1 MNSTKTLFER
11 IIREEYALTK
21 QRQIL
26 FEFYGEDRYS
36 PSLDNTYW
44 LDDSDTRLP
53 LDVFLRNIGAKP
65 ASAGLNIHQYQLDV
79 EVSNATNPN
88 DPKKEDRLWLSYPED
103 KFRKGTVW
111 STSAVMD
118 LYYAWDKGKSRLNL
132 YSSNDHAWDHYQ
144 GYIDDNAVYHIETHT
159 DPSKEELTGY
169 DKVSDV
175 GHTILNWAGF
185 IPVIGDVVDG
195 VNAIWYL
202 VEAIIQDDTEKYWEA
217 AFSAIA
223 IIPII
228 GSAIVTPIRLAIKP
242 VRSWF
247 FKLIRRNDHNVWT
260 TLVKQGNLKP
270 EHLKALG
277 EGFEELQKLIKGG
290 SKKNLDSKSMNLID
304 QLRAQ
309 LKTQNGTIN
318 KALRELEQSATRG
331 ADDLA
336 SARGALNTTVR
347 NTGQAVTDKVSN
359 VISKYGSKLYL
370 PTGAFGKGLRRIPK
384 LSQFA
389 TKKSLAIAKSIEK
402 QFTKDISN
410 PDKLA
415 GILNTISNRKGL
427 LAREI
432 LPNIKSN
439 TAFAG
444 IIAAAGPKAL
454 GGKAG
459 TQNIGEL
466 FRKMQQADPK
476 AYENIVGNV
485 AQQAMKNNNIAWNL
499 YRQDAKKTWKGTFNA
514 KNMMQELGT
523 FGDNSLRKWV
533 DIIYQEMSDAGE
545 DITLTP
551 EEQDNPTAVIYPI
564 LKKAIELATFGAISP
579 EKVQKQYKEFI
590 QTSPIAGTALSVLGY
605 KSDKETGAIYN
616 TGDMAYNPY
625 DEAGGTRR

>member
-11 IIREEYALTK
+11 IIREEYSILKRQHALN
-21 QRQIL
+21 
-26 FEFYGEDRYS
+26 EFFAPDQYD
-36 PSLDNTYW
+36 PSLDKASWTDTNENPLE
-44 LDDSDTRLP
+44 LDT
-53 LDVFLRNIGAKP
+53 FLKTAGAKP
-65 ASAGLNIHQYQLDV
+65 IKAGLNIHRYQLDV
-79 EVSNATNPN
+79 KIKDPNSTTNTAE
-88 DPKKEDRLWLSYPED
+88 KEDRLRVSYPD
-103 KFRKGTVW
+103 DNLRKGSIY
-111 STSAVMD
+111 STNTATD
-118 LYYAWDKGKSRLNL
+118 IYYAYNSTEQKLHI
-132 YSSNDHAWDHYQ
+132 YSDNSYDWNNYQ
-144 GYIDDNAVYHIETHT
+144 GYIDSSGIYHINVIS

-202 VEAIIQDDTEKYWEA
+202 TEAIIQDDTEKYWEA

-228 GSAIVTPIRLAIKP
+228 GSAVITPIRLAIKP

-247 FKLIRRNDHNVWT
+247 FKLIRRNDPDVWT
-260 TLVKQGNLKP
+260 TLVRQGNLQP
-270 EHLKALG
+270 EMLKALG
-277 EGFEELQKLIKGG
+277 EGFAELQKLIKGS
-290 SKKNLDSKSMNLID
+290 SKKNLDPKSMDLID
-304 QLRAQ
+304 QLRMQ

-318 KALRELEQSATRG
+318 KALRELEQSAARG

-336 SARGALNTTVR
+336 AARGALNTTVR
-347 NTGQAVTDKVSN
+347 NTGQVVSDKVSSI
-359 VISKYGSKLYL
+359 ISKYGSKLYL

-415 GILNTISNRKGL
+415 GILNIMSSRKEL
-427 LAREI
+427 IIKDI

-439 TAFAG
+439 PAFASIVANSG
-444 IIAAAGPKAL
+444 ILRAGSN
-454 GGKAG
+454 AG
-459 TQNIGEL
+459 TKNIGDV
-466 FRKMQQADPK
+466 FRQMQKADPK
-476 AYENIVGNV
+476 SYENIVGNI
-485 AQQAMKNNNIAWNL
+485 AEHAMTNNNVAWSL

-533 DIIYQEMSDAGE
+533 DIIYQELSDVGE

-564 LKKAIELATFGAISP
+564 LKRAVELASFGAINP
-579 EKVQKQYKEFI
+579 EKIQKQYKEFT
-590 QTSPIAGTALSVLGY
+590 QTNPMARTALGVLGY
-605 KSDKETGAIYN
+605 KSDDETGAIYN

-625 DEAGGTRR
+625 EEAGGRY